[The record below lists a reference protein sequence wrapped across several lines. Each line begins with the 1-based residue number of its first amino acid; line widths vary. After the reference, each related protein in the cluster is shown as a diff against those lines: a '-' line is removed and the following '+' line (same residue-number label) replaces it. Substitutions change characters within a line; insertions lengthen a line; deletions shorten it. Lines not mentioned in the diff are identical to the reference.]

1 MKTIELRGLD
11 KTLYQETLENGL
23 EIYLIPYE
31 DKNNYYISYATKY
44 GSDVLTFTD
53 EEGEYTP
60 PLGIAHYLEHKMF
73 EEPSGE
79 DPFTFFSVS
88 GSDGNASTSYEE
100 TNYICTGNKAFKEN
114 LRYLI
119 QFVNNPYF
127 TDENVE
133 KEKGIIAEEIKMY
146 EDIPDYKLEMCL
158 RNNLYHKS
166 PRKLDIAGT
175 IPEINKI
182 TKEDLYRCYHAFYTP
197 NNMFILI
204 TGKFDVEE
212 AIQIIKEELENKE
225 SKTPSKIVK
234 PKEKKEVV
242 RKEEILYEDI
252 EVPKIAYGIKVPK
265 TSINMRS
272 FERDLYINMITT
284 ILFGASSEFRERVRK
299 SKILNDISTDWE
311 DDEDYKTFYLL
322 ATTTE
327 PDQLIEEIE
336 KELSNIS
343 INKKTLER
351 MKKVWIANEVKMI
364 DNIVRTEYN
373 LFYDIIAYNKVI
385 DNRIDRI
392 RKMNMKDLDYLLK
405 EMDLSN
411 RSIVKMVSLKA
422 KD

>member
-1 MKTIELRGLD
+1 MKTIELKGLD

-44 GSDVLTFTD
+44 GSDVLTFAD
-53 EEGEYTP
+53 EEREYTP

-158 RNNLYHKS
+158 RNNLYHNS

-212 AIQIIKEELENKE
+212 ALRIIKEELENKE
-225 SKTPSKIVK
+225 SKIQPKIVK

-242 RKEEILYEDI
+242 RKEEVLYEDI

-327 PDQLIEEIE
+327 PDKLIEEIE
-336 KELSNIS
+336 KELRNIS

-411 RSIVKMVSLKA
+411 RSIVKMVSLET